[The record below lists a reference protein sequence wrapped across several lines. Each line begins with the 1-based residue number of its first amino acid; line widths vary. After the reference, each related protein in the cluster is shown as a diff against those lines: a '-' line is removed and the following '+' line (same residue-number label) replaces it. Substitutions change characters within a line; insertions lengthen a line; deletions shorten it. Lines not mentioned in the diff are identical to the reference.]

1 MPSGTVQ
8 TLIKAHSCFLC
19 MCSTLAGLSFFSIDN
34 KYPSTMTG
42 NLPIDLEL
50 LLIFQVFLKAMAE
63 TGQVKLYGEHPTLTE
78 TSLYRARRH
87 LFKDERYH
95 SSLI

>member
-1 MPSGTVQ
+1 MFNILTFEFAFQ
-8 TLIKAHSCFLC
+8 
-19 MCSTLAGLSFFSIDN
+19 
-34 KYPSTMTG
+34 
-42 NLPIDLEL
+42 
-50 LLIFQVFLKAMAE
+50 FQVFLKAMAE

-95 SSLI
+95 FD